1 MAPVSAT
8 ALIDGVWEDL
18 DIYDE
23 ELTPEGIIASLDLRR
38 PIYEQSAQYGHFGRG
53 FVWDK

>member
-38 PIYEQSAQYGHFGRG
+38 PIYEQSAQNGHFGRG